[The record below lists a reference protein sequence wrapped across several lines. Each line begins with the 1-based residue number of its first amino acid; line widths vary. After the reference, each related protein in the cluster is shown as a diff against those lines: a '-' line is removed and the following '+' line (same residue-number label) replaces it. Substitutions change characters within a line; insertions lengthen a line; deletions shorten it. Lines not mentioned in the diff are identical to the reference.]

1 MSDLSSFEELAGDI
15 LGLFSAELLMSPG
28 KSISVLKS
36 LQSLLTDHHPWP
48 LPPSKES
55 YEKQSLMRKR
65 IRDPR
70 PDTEPTGD
78 SRKGFWVL
86 VAVAE
91 MNANPGTAWQ
101 GDPMRPGPFA
111 TVRHLPC

>member
-15 LGLFSAELLMSPG
+15 LGLSSAELLMSPG

-36 LQSLLTDHHPWP
+36 LQSLLTDHHPRP

-55 YEKQSLMRKR
+55 YEKQNLMRKR
-65 IRDPR
+65 IRDPALT
-70 PDTEPTGD
+70 PGD
-78 SRKGFWVL
+78 SRKGSWVL

-101 GDPMRPGPFA
+101 GDPMRPGSFP
-111 TVRHLPC
+111 TVLHLPR

>member
-15 LGLFSAELLMSPG
+15 LGLSSAELLMSPG

-65 IRDPR
+65 IRDPALTLS
-70 PDTEPTGD
+70 PQ
-78 SRKGFWVL
+78 
-86 VAVAE
+86 
-91 MNANPGTAWQ
+91 GTPEKAFGSWW
-101 GDPMRPGPFA
+101 
-111 TVRHLPC
+111 LWLK